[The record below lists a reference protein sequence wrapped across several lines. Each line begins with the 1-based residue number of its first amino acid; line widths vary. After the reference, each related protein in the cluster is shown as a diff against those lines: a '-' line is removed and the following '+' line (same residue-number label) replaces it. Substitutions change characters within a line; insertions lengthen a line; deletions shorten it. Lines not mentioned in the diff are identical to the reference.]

1 MLVEMRKVALLI
13 LMGTLYGTDFT
24 PDMTEL
30 WKPVLKAIHYI
41 SPGPWIL
48 WPNMPRP
55 GYKADLEK
63 LDNYLYALIHRRREE
78 GGPENDLLGRLV
90 NAPDLDDD
98 LIRDQLLTMLIAG
111 HDTSTALLAWTL
123 YLLGEHQEVMAQVEK
138 ELGVEKP
145 ESGLREAL
153 FFSED
158 TREAEQLLHRL
169 PFLDTVIKETLRLFP
184 PIHVGNRFAKE
195 DLELQGHAV
204 PKESRVMV
212 SIYLSHRDEAVWEEP
227 ERFCPHRFE
236 RKQKDANVE
245 PDKQRPSLSYIPFG
259 GGPRNCIGATFAQ
272 IESKVVLARI
282 LQRYKLQLSPGQK
295 VRPYMGATLEPR
307 PGVKMIV
314 QRRIRKE

>member
-1 MLVEMRKVALLI
+1 M
-13 LMGTLYGTDFT
+13 DN
-24 PDMTEL
+24 L
-30 WKPVLKAIHYI
+30 WQPILKAIHYI

-63 LDNYLYALIHRRREE
+63 LDDYLDALIRRRRAA
-78 GGPENDLLGRLV
+78 GGPQDDLLGRLLD
-90 NAPDLDDD
+90 APDMDDD

-111 HDTSTALLAWTL
+111 HDTSTALLSWIL
-123 YLLGEHQEVMAQVEK
+123 FLLGEHPQVMAQVQE
-138 ELGVEKP
+138 
-145 ESGLREAL
+145 EAL
-153 FFSED
+153 VLQSGDLFPTDAMWTE
-158 TREAEQLLHRL
+158 EKLNHLKV
-169 PFLDTVIKETLRLFP
+169 LDQVIKETLRLFP

-195 DLELQGHAV
+195 DVDLQGYTV
-204 PKESRVMV
+204 SEGSRVMV
-212 SIYLSHRDEAVWEEP
+212 SMYLSHRDEDVWEEP

-236 RKQKDANVE
+236 RSKQADPAKR
-245 PDKQRPSLSYIPFG
+245 RPPLSYIPFG

-282 LQRYKLQLSPGQK
+282 LQRFDLQLSPGQK

-314 QRRIRKE
+314 QRRSGKE